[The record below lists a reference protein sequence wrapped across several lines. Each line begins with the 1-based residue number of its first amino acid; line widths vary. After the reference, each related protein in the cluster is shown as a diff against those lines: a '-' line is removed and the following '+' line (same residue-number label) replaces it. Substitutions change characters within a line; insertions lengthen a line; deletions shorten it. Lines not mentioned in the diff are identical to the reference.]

1 MIRFDNVS
9 KRYPGSDEIFRNV
22 SFSIDAGEFV
32 FLTGQ
37 SGAGKSTLLK
47 LIAATERPTSGTV
60 LIANQNVSKLKPS
73 AIPFLRRRFGL
84 IFQDHKLLYDRNCF
98 ENVILPLR
106 INGISELE
114 AAKRVRA
121 ALDKVGL
128 LKKEKAM
135 PITLSGGEQQRL
147 AIARAVVSRPAI
159 LLADEPT
166 GNLDADYAADIM
178 AIFNAFNQVG
188 VTVIMSTHDALG
200 MSAKQ
205 NRILHLNQGQLNEG
219 QPSQTSNTA
228 GHFNPNT
235 SSTETFQP

>member
-32 FLTGQ
+32 FLTGH

-106 INGISELE
+106 INGVSEQE

-128 LKKEKAM
+128 LNKEKAM

-200 MSAKQ
+200 MSSNQ
-205 NRILHLNQGQLNEG
+205 NRILHLNQGLLSEVLPNEG
-219 QPSQTSNTA
+219 A
-228 GHFNPNT
+228 GKPGRPNT
-235 SSTETFQP
+235 SISSTETLQP

>member
-1 MIRFDNVS
+1 MIQFDQVT
-9 KRYPGSDEIFRNV
+9 KRYPGSDEILKNI

-32 FLTGQ
+32 FITGH

-106 INGISELE
+106 INGISEQE
-114 AAKRVRA
+114 AVKRVRA

-128 LKKEKAM
+128 LNKEKAM

-147 AIARAVVSRPAI
+147 AIARAVVSRPSI

-166 GNLDADYAADIM
+166 GNLDASYAADIM
-178 AIFNAFNQVG
+178 SIFYSFNQVG

-200 MSAKQ
+200 MSANQ
-205 NRILHLNQGQLNEG
+205 NRVLHLNQGKLTESSLDQTGLN
-219 QPSQTSNTA
+219 QNTL
-228 GHFNPNT
+228 P
-235 SSTETFQP
+235 TETFSS